1 MNIITNMEFIKDL
14 YPTTIGMFPDLLK
27 LDFWVAWLFGLL
39 CSVVLSLPR
48 WKWVES
54 IERNKGTKLIT
65 IAMLSF
71 AIVLL
76 MCGISWEVFLL
87 LFLPLLY
94 YSCRMLCFWQK
105 CRKVRMITDKKA
117 RLIEQYDLLEYLKK
131 KDLMRWEIKKFY
143 LPLLKT
149 LYDIGAFNRLDDE
162 LEELRDDYK
171 DCFQWTQLKS
181 FVLFN
186 KHRYQEMIDL
196 LREEEK
202 DVKVSDKERYTVVNN
217 LYCAFRNMGDKAG
230 LETCKNKLE
239 KIVFEE
245 KCYMLEALDNLLYY
259 YEQNHD
265 VEGQKK
271 VCDIAE
277 EKMNESLDNFFNY
290 GDIIYMHNKRLMKT
304 EDNRKLLDELN
315 RKVEESDFDEERKL
329 NIGLKLMR
337 LAFENDYKWMDLSL
351 RVFRMAESYL
361 EYSRD
366 TALVFMEEVYL
377 IIKNAQEQ
385 KGISMPDMQII
396 RLFKIISEGIGKYMS
411 DIDNELTEM
420 SDDFLYVKK
429 SLLMNKVT
437 YERIKVTIDGNISE
451 YLRNVVDLEKRII
464 KLCERNREEREKLH
478 FMVVLTDDIIDY
490 IKKTDLEAK
499 SSYLDDIRNYT
510 EQIGYIL
517 KSYDYEPSLA
527 YYIFYYAYFQK
538 YLGNMGTARYA
549 LDKFR
554 RTGVDIKNFSVVI
567 QRLYVEVSES

>member
-1 MNIITNMEFIKDL
+1 MELLKDL
-14 YPTTIGMFPDLLK
+14 YHTSIRMFPELFK
-27 LDFWVAWLFGLL
+27 LDYWVAWLLGLL

-54 IERNKGTKLIT
+54 IERNKWTKLIT
-65 IAMLSF
+65 IVMLSF

-76 MCGISWEVFLL
+76 MCGIRWEIFFL
-87 LFLPLLY
+87 LFLPFLY
-94 YSCRMLCFWQK
+94 YSCRMLWFWQK
-105 CRKVRMITDKKA
+105 CRKARMITDKKA

-131 KDLMRWEIKKFY
+131 KNLMRWEIKKFY
-143 LPLLKT
+143 LPFLKT
-149 LYDIGAFNRLDDE
+149 LYDIGAINRLDYE

-171 DCFQWTQLKS
+171 VCFQWTQLKS
-181 FVLFN
+181 CVLFN

-196 LREEEK
+196 LRDEEK
-202 DVKVSDKERYTVVNN
+202 DVKVYDKARYTVVNN

-230 LETCKNKLE
+230 LESCKNKLE

-259 YEQNHD
+259 YEQKHD
-265 VEGQKK
+265 FEGQKK

-315 RKVEESDFDEERKL
+315 IKVEESDIDEERKL

-337 LAFENDYKWMDLSL
+337 LAFENDYKWMELSL

-361 EYSRD
+361 AYSRD
-366 TALVFMEEVYL
+366 TALVFMDEVYL
-377 IIKNAQEQ
+377 LIKNAQDLRD
-385 KGISMPDMQII
+385 ISMPVELTI
-396 RLFKIISEGIGKYMS
+396 RLFKIISDGIGKYMS
-411 DIDNELTEM
+411 DINRELTEM
-420 SDDFLYVKK
+420 PDDFLYVKK

-437 YERIKVTIDGNISE
+437 YERIKVTIDGNVSE

-464 KLCERNREEREKLH
+464 SLCKRNGEEREMLH
-478 FMVVLTDDIIDY
+478 FMVVLADDIIDC
-490 IKKTDLEAK
+490 IKKKDLGTK
-499 SSYLDDIRNYT
+499 VSYVDDIRDYT
-510 EQIGYIL
+510 EQIGSIL
-517 KSYDYEPSLA
+517 KGYDYDPSLA

-538 YLGNMGTARYA
+538 YMGNMDAARYA
-549 LDKFR
+549 LEKFR
-554 RTGVDIKNFSVVI
+554 GTGVDIKNFSVAV
-567 QRLYVEVSES
+567 QRLYEEVSEF

>member
-1 MNIITNMEFIKDL
+1 MAMQLLKDL
-14 YPTTIGMFPDLLK
+14 YHTTVGMFPDLLK
-27 LDFWVAWLFGLL
+27 LNFWLAWLFGLL

-48 WKWVES
+48 WKWVKS
-54 IERNKGTKLIT
+54 IERSKGAKLIT
-65 IAMLSF
+65 VAMLSL

-76 MCGISWEVFLL
+76 ICGFRWEILLL
-87 LFLPLLY
+87 LFLPMLY
-94 YSCRMLCFWQK
+94 FSCRMLWFWQK
-105 CRKVRMITDKKA
+105 CKKARMITDKKA
-117 RLIEQYDLLEYLKK
+117 RLIEQYELLEYLKK

-149 LYDIGAFNRLDDE
+149 LYDIGAIGRLENE
-162 LEELRDDYK
+162 LEELRADYM
-171 DCFQWTQLKS
+171 DCFQWKQLKS

-196 LREEEK
+196 LRGEVK
-202 DVKVSDKERYTVVNN
+202 NVKVSDKARYTVVNN
-217 LYCAFRNMGDKAG
+217 LYCAFRNMGDMAG
-230 LETCKNKLE
+230 MKTCMNKLE
-239 KIVFEE
+239 IIVFEN
-245 KCYMLEALDNLLYY
+245 KCYMLEAMDNLLYY
-259 YEQNHD
+259 YELNHD
-265 VEGQKK
+265 VGGQKK

-277 EKMNESLDNFFNY
+277 EKMNESLDNFIHY
-290 GDIIYMHNKRLMKT
+290 GDIIYMHNKRLNRT

-315 RKVEESDFDEERKL
+315 RKVEESDIDEERKL

-351 RVFRMAESYL
+351 RAFRMAESYL

-377 IIKNAQEQ
+377 IIKSAHELR
-385 KGISMPDMQII
+385 GISMPDELTI
-396 RLFKIISEGIGKYMS
+396 RLFKIISDGIGKYKS

-437 YERIKVTIDGNISE
+437 CERIKATIDGNISE

-499 SSYLDDIRNYT
+499 SSYLDDIRKYT

-517 KSYDYEPSLA
+517 KNYDYEPSLA

-538 YLGNMGTARYA
+538 YLGNMGIARYA
-549 LDKFR
+549 MEKFEESR
-554 RTGVDIKNFSVVI
+554 IDIKNFSVAI
-567 QRLYVEVSES
+567 QRLYEEMNLTL

>member
-1 MNIITNMEFIKDL
+1 MELLKDL
-14 YPTTIGMFPDLLK
+14 YHTTVGMFPDLLK
-27 LDFWVAWLFGLL
+27 LNFWLAWLFGLL

-48 WKWVES
+48 WKWVKS
-54 IERNKGTKLIT
+54 IERSKGAKLIT
-65 IAMLSF
+65 VAMLSF

-76 MCGISWEVFLL
+76 MSGFRWVVLL
-87 LFLPLLY
+87 IPVLPMLY
-94 YSCRMLCFWQK
+94 FSCRMLWFWQK
-105 CRKVRMITDKKA
+105 CRKARMITDKKA
-117 RLIEQYDLLEYLKK
+117 RLIEQYELLEYLKK

-149 LYDIGAFNRLDDE
+149 LYDIGTINRLDDE

-181 FVLFN
+181 CVLFN

-196 LREEEK
+196 LRDEEK
-202 DVKVSDKERYTVVNN
+202 DVKVYDKARYTVVNN

-230 LETCKNKLE
+230 LESCKNKLE

-245 KCYMLEALDNLLYY
+245 KYYMLEALDNLLYY
-259 YEQNHD
+259 YEQKHD
-265 VEGQKK
+265 FEGQKK

-304 EDNRKLLDELN
+304 KDNRKLLDELN
-315 RKVEESDFDEERKL
+315 RKVEESDIDEERKL

-337 LAFENDYKWMDLSL
+337 LAFENDYKWMDQSL

-377 IIKNAQEQ
+377 LIKNAQDLRD
-385 KGISMPDMQII
+385 ISMPVELTI
-396 RLFKIISEGIGKYMS
+396 RLFNIISDGIGKYMS
-411 DIDNELTEM
+411 DINRELTEM
-420 SDDFLYVKK
+420 PDDFLYVKK

-437 YERIKVTIDGNISE
+437 YERIKVTIDGNVSE

-464 KLCERNREEREKLH
+464 SLCKRNGEEREMLH
-478 FMVVLTDDIIDY
+478 FMVVLADDIIDC
-490 IKKTDLEAK
+490 IKKKDLGTK
-499 SSYLDDIRNYT
+499 VSYVDDIRDYT
-510 EQIGYIL
+510 EQIGSIL
-517 KSYDYEPSLA
+517 KGYDYDPSLA

-538 YLGNMGTARYA
+538 YMGNMDAARYA
-549 LDKFR
+549 LEKFR
-554 RTGVDIKNFSVVI
+554 GTGVDIKNFSVAV
-567 QRLYVEVSES
+567 QRLYEDVSEF